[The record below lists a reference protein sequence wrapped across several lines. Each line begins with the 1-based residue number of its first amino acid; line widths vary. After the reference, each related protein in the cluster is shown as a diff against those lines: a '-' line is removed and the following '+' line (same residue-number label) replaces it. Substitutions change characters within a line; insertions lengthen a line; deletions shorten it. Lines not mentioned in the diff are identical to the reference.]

1 MSFLDHFFN
10 TLISFAFAYGV
21 YEFLQLV
28 HTTNLFT
35 FISEKNPTIIDYSDS
50 VNNSN
55 IISEDE
61 PVTQV
66 VTKFED
72 KYLEKFKKFP
82 NEYQFT
88 NEEVE
93 LEIQEYERIKSIYE
107 QNRLNG
113 INDISSKLA
122 KLAKIDTIYS
132 EIDTNNKSII
142 SDYCKNL
149 LLEYFEENNADEADF
164 EHLLSVLLS
173 EKRIFEADLRILEEN
188 NINEDEMRLNA
199 RQYIINKKL
208 DQGINNYVLELTPL
222 GNIYMRYNNYK
233 KSFEYFSNNT
243 IPYRYLEPVA
253 RKYVMTYWC
262 KPIFIDID
270 EELKAAEIKY
280 DEDIKKKEEET
291 KRQDDASKQ
300 KKIFARLKNYNK
312 DNNSKNQPNMQ
323 IKNRNQP
330 NLTLPPQIKANLP
343 NVNQSSGKQLLKE
356 NANRYTWEGRL
367 ANFSLLKKVD
377 KKTVDKNLSLTFS
390 DFKRMHQVSAK

>member
-10 TLISFAFAYGV
+10 TLISFAFAYGL
-21 YEFLQLV
+21 YSFLQMV
-28 HTTNLFT
+28 NNTDLFK
-35 FISEKNPTIIDYSDS
+35 FISEHNPTIIDFSGS
-50 VNNSN
+50 V
-55 IISEDE
+55 SEDE
-61 PVTQV
+61 DEDEAVTQV
-66 VTKFED
+66 VKNIKFED
-72 KYLEKFKKFP
+72 KYLEKFKTFP

-113 INDISSKLA
+113 IHDISS

-132 EIDTNNKSII
+132 ETDTNNKSSI
-142 SDYCKNL
+142 SDHCKNL
-149 LLEYFEENNADEADF
+149 LLEYFEKNNADETDF
-164 EHLLSVLLS
+164 EHLLSLLLT
-173 EKRIFEADLRILEEN
+173 EKYIFLNDLRLLEATTF
-188 NINEDEMRLNA
+188 NEDEMRLFA

-222 GNIYMRYNNYK
+222 GNIYMRYNNHK

-270 EELKAAEIKY
+270 EELKAAEIRY
-280 DEDIKKKEEET
+280 DEDLKKKEEEA
-291 KRQDDASKQ
+291 KRHDDTSKQ
-300 KKIFARLKNYNK
+300 NKIFARLKNYNK

-323 IKNRNQP
+323 MKNRNQP
-330 NLTLPPQIKANLP
+330 SLPLPPQIKANLP
-343 NVNQSSGKQLLKE
+343 NVNQTSGKQLLKE

-377 KKTVDKNLSLTFS
+377 KKIVDKNLSLSFS
-390 DFKRMHQVSAK
+390 DFKRMQQSSAK

>member
-1 MSFLDHFFN
+1 MSFLDNFFH
-10 TLISFAFAYGV
+10 TLMSLAFAYSV
-21 YEFLQLV
+21 FTFLQMI
-28 HTTNLFT
+28 NNIDLFK
-35 FISEKNPTIIDYSDS
+35 FISEHNPTIIDFSDS
-50 VNNSN
+50 SDNSVSV
-55 IISEDE
+55 SEDE
-61 PVTQV
+61 PVTQIV
-66 VTKFED
+66 KSTKFED

-113 INDISSKLA
+113 IHNISS

-132 EIDTNNKSII
+132 ETDTNNKGSI
-142 SDYCKNL
+142 SDNCKNL
-149 LLEYFEENNADEADF
+149 LLEYFEEDNADEVDF
-164 EHLLSVLLS
+164 EKLLSKLLL
-173 EKRIFEADLRILEEN
+173 EKRFFEGDLRILKETI
-188 NINEDEMRLNA
+188 INEEEMRLNA

-222 GNIYMRYNNYK
+222 GNIYMRYNNHK

-270 EELKAAEIKY
+270 EELKAAEIRY

-291 KRQDDASKQ
+291 KRQEDPSKQ
-300 KKIFARLKNYNK
+300 NKIFARLKNYNK

-323 IKNRNQP
+323 MKNRNQP
-330 NLTLPPQIKANLP
+330 SLPLPPQIKANLP
-343 NVNQSSGKQLLKE
+343 NVNQTSGKQLLKE

-367 ANFSLLKKVD
+367 SNFSLLKKVD
-377 KKTVDKNLSLTFS
+377 KKIVDKNLSLSFS
-390 DFKRMHQVSAK
+390 DFKRMQQSSSK

>member
-10 TLISFAFAYGV
+10 TLISFTFAYSV
-21 YEFLQLV
+21 FAFFQMV
-28 HTTNLFT
+28 HNTSLFT
-35 FISEKNPTIIDYSDS
+35 FISENNPTIIDFSDS
-50 VNNSN
+50 SDNSVSV
-55 IISEDE
+55 SEDE
-61 PVTQV
+61 PVTQIV
-66 VTKFED
+66 KSTKFED

-113 INDISSKLA
+113 IHDISS

-132 EIDTNNKSII
+132 ETDTNNKSSI
-142 SDYCKNL
+142 SDNCKNL
-149 LLEYFEENNADEADF
+149 LLEYFEEDNADEVDF
-164 EHLLSVLLS
+164 EKLLSKLLL
-173 EKRIFEADLRILEEN
+173 EKRFFEGDLRILEETI
-188 NINEDEMRLNA
+188 INEEEMRLNA

-222 GNIYMRYNNYK
+222 GNIYMRYNNHK

-270 EELKAAEIKY
+270 EELKAAEIRY

-291 KRQDDASKQ
+291 KRQEDPSKQ
-300 KKIFARLKNYNK
+300 NKIFARLKNYNK

-323 IKNRNQP
+323 MKNRNQP
-330 NLTLPPQIKANLP
+330 SLTLPPQIKANLP
-343 NVNQSSGKQLLKE
+343 NVNQTSGKQLLKE

-377 KKTVDKNLSLTFS
+377 KKTVDKNLSLSFS
-390 DFKRMHQVSAK
+390 DFKRMQQSSSK

>member
-10 TLISFAFAYGV
+10 TLISFTFAYSV
-21 YEFLQLV
+21 FAFFQMV
-28 HTTNLFT
+28 HNTSLFT
-35 FISEKNPTIIDYSDS
+35 FISENNPTIIDFSDS
-50 VNNSN
+50 SDNSV
-55 IISEDE
+55 SVSKDE
-61 PVTQV
+61 PVTQIV
-66 VTKFED
+66 KSTKFED

-113 INDISSKLA
+113 IHDISS

-132 EIDTNNKSII
+132 ETDTNNKSSI
-142 SDYCKNL
+142 SDNCKNL
-149 LLEYFEENNADEADF
+149 LLEYFEEDNADEVDF
-164 EHLLSVLLS
+164 EKLLSKLLL
-173 EKRIFEADLRILEEN
+173 EKRFFEGDLRILEETI
-188 NINEDEMRLNA
+188 INEEEMRLNA

-222 GNIYMRYNNYK
+222 GNIYMRYNNHK

-270 EELKAAEIKY
+270 EELKAAEIRY
-280 DEDIKKKEEET
+280 DEDIKKKEEEA

-300 KKIFARLKNYNK
+300 NKIFARLKNYNK

-323 IKNRNQP
+323 MKNRNQP
-330 NLTLPPQIKANLP
+330 SLTLPPQIKANLP
-343 NVNQSSGKQLLKE
+343 NVNQTSGKQLLKE

-377 KKTVDKNLSLTFS
+377 KKTVDKNLSLSFS
-390 DFKRMHQVSAK
+390 DFKRMQQSSSK